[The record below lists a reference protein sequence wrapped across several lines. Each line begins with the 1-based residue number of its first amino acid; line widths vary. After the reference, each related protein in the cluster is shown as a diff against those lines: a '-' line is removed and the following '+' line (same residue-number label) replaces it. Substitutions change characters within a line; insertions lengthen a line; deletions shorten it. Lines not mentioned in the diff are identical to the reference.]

1 MEESSGDIVSKRC
14 KIKELEKLLT
24 LKQLGK
30 INFFSFTHNNIWIL
44 MREEIGW
51 AKKVGVVRIRKLTWT
66 LVNELVVK
74 EMISS
79 YNHAYQYG
87 KLKGRQINVKEGV
100 ARIFGMS
107 HIRGLYQLEGKVIT
121 QLLHL
126 TSLEMNMSITYH
138 AQVI

>member
-1 MEESSGDIVSKRC
+1 VIILRFDYFFVGIYKEPQELPYKTYIVVFWNWEFNLYKKQKLAVGKMKHEMEESSGDIVSKRC

-79 YNHAYQYG
+79 YNHAY
-87 KLKGRQINVKEGV
+87 
-100 ARIFGMS
+100 
-107 HIRGLYQLEGKVIT
+107 
-121 QLLHL
+121 
-126 TSLEMNMSITYH
+126 
-138 AQVI
+138 